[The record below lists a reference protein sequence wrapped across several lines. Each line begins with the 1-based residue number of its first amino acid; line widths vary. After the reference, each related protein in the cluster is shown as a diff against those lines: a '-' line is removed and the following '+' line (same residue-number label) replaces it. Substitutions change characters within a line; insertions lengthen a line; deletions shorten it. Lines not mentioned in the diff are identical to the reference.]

1 MAREWLKT
9 ALPPRFVL
17 PQRLHPIA
25 MHRSTLLF
33 SLGRHLAL
41 LALGLAVSALP
52 APAQP
57 AGTGSIE
64 GRIFNP
70 LTGEYIRNAEI
81 RVQGT
86 DRLVVSENDGRY
98 RLPAVPAG
106 QVTLTVSYTGYQPVT
121 TTVSVG
127 SGQAVT
133 RDFDLQSTTAQRN
146 EKVIELDR
154 FTVSSRREG
163 TAKAIM
169 EQRNSMNVKNVV
181 ASDTFGDMM
190 ENNIAEVLQYLPGME
205 IFYCGGDPNT
215 LKMRGMPA
223 RYGALTIDGVRTVG
237 TISGNRQPEINAY
250 SANAADML
258 EYTKTNSAD
267 MDADAP
273 AGTVNMKSKSAFQRR
288 GRYFAFQ
295 VYALVNSYEFSV
307 GKSNGPNDGQ
317 TYKTLPGISLDYSDV
332 YLDGKLG
339 AVVNL
344 SETNSSNEQGFVT
357 YTYNTAPTA
366 ASPEPI
372 VLTTI
377 NYTNGPKVNRRRSGG
392 LNLEYKLLPGVTA
405 ALRGSFNHED
415 ARIYNRQVQLI
426 ATRASLAPGSNGLTM
441 IANPTTNNTTR
452 AAIAGATTMRTRQNH
467 TFAPSI
473 TYTGRNLSADASYA
487 YLRQGQYHRNGRL
500 NGTSASV
507 MAADMQLFGIGW
519 TARRSGID
527 DTELDFRQTA
537 GPDMYVLR
545 NWQATSLANNL
556 TRAPQEPVSRQEL
569 AQANVQ
575 VTTNWSVPTVFKA
588 GLKTAMSSY
597 FRTAGSYSWTY
608 VGPGGNRA
616 TAEVPVSVYEFFD
629 AGGGNI
635 FSQKPFQMPDRQ
647 QLGAML
653 KQHPEWFIQ
662 NPADRTSAANLFPDR
677 SAREYIDSGYLMATA
692 RLGRLTLQGGV
703 RREVTKTK
711 AKVFERNVP
720 HTRTGEYADNF
731 LSASAR
737 YRFSDKLM
745 AIASASQSIGRVD
758 LPTMT
763 GVATI
768 NEDTLTGS
776 IPNLDLKPE
785 HGNNYSARLE
795 YYFEPVGVLS
805 AGVFMMDTKDL
816 QFSTSNVRA
825 EDIGLGTEYPGFLF
839 TTMDNAG
846 RFRVKGYELEY
857 SQQLTSLPGVLRGIG
872 VFANFSRTLNSDVNK
887 AFGQAPKTAS
897 GGISFRYRR
906 LNTALRA
913 SWTADT
919 IASTTTVNDARTM
932 LGLSASYQLDQHLSL
947 FFTGRNVL
955 NAPQAV
961 YRTDLPGYL
970 QAYRVFGS
978 NWTLGIKGTY

>member
-1 MAREWLKT
+1 MHLHQ
-9 ALPPRFVL
+9 RFV
-17 PQRLHPIA
+17 
-25 MHRSTLLF
+25 SFLL
-33 SLGRHLAL
+33 RV
-41 LALGLAVSALP
+41 GLAAASFEAIAVCVL
-52 APAQP
+52 AQSM
-57 AGTGSIE
+57 GGGSIE
-64 GRIFNP
+64 GRVFNP

-86 DRLVVSENDGRY
+86 DRMVVSENDGRY
-98 RLPAVPAG
+98 RISNLPAG
-106 QVTLTVSYTGYQPVT
+106 NVTLSVSYTGYQPVT
-121 TTVSVG
+121 ATVAVAG
-127 SGQAVT
+127 GQLIT

-146 EKVIELDR
+146 ENVVELDR

-169 EQRNSMNVKNVV
+169 EQRNSLNVKNVI

-250 SANAADML
+250 SANAADTL

-273 AGTVNMKSKSAFQRR
+273 AGTVNMKSKSAFQRK

-295 VYALVNSYEFSV
+295 LYGLVNSYELSV
-307 GKSNGPNDGQ
+307 GKSKGPNDGE

-332 YLDGKLG
+332 YLAGRLG

-357 YTYNTAPTA
+357 YTYNTTPTA
-366 ASPEPI
+366 ASPEPV

-392 LNLEYKLLPGVTA
+392 LNLEYKLVPSVTV

-426 ATRASLAPGSNGLTM
+426 ATRASLAPGSDGVTM
-441 IANPTTNNTTR
+441 IANPTTNNVTR
-452 AAIAGATTMRTRQNH
+452 AAIAGSTTMRTRQNH
-467 TFAPSI
+467 TFVPSL
-473 TYTGRNLSADASYA
+473 TYSGKKVSADASYA
-487 YLRQGQYHRNGRL
+487 YLRQGQYHRNGRI
-500 NGTSASV
+500 NGTSASM

-519 TARRSGID
+519 TARRDGID

-537 GPDMYVLR
+537 GPDMYVLQ
-545 NWQATSLANNL
+545 NWQATSLPNTL
-556 TRAPQEPVSRQEL
+556 TRAPTEPVSRQEL
-569 AQANVQ
+569 LQ
-575 VTTNWSVPTVFKA
+575 VNIQYTTEWTVPTFFKA

-608 VGPGGNRA
+608 IGPGGNRL
-616 TAEVPVSVYEFFD
+616 TAEIPVSVYEFFD

-635 FSQKPFQMPDRQ
+635 FSQRAFQMPDRQ
-647 QLGAML
+647 LLGALL
-653 KQHPEWFIQ
+653 KQHPEYFVQ
-662 NPADRTSAANLFPDR
+662 NPADLTNTTNLFPDR
-677 SAREYIDSGYLMATA
+677 SAREYVDSGYIMANS
-692 RLGRLTLQGGV
+692 RIGRLTLQGGV
-703 RREVTKTK
+703 RRELTETR
-711 AKVFERNVP
+711 AKVYERGVLQA
-720 HTRTGEYADNF
+720 RTGEYSDNF

-745 AIASASQSIGRVD
+745 SIASVSQSIGRVD
-758 LPTMT
+758 LPTMS

-768 NEDTLTGS
+768 NEETLTGN

-795 YYFEPVGVLS
+795 YYFEPVGVVS

-816 QFSTSNVRA
+816 QFSSSNVPA
-825 EDIGLGTEYPGFLF
+825 EEIGLGTEYPGFLF

-846 RFRVKGYELEY
+846 SFRMKGFELEY
-857 SQQLTSLPGVLRGIG
+857 SQQLTFLPGVFRGLG
-872 VFANFSRTLNSDVNK
+872 AFANYSRTQNSDVNK
-887 AFGQAPKTAS
+887 AFGQSPKTAS

-913 SWTADT
+913 SWTDDT
-919 IASTTTVNDARTM
+919 MASATTYNKARTM
-932 LGLSASYQLDQHLSL
+932 LGLSASYQLNQHLSF

-955 NAPQAV
+955 NAPQTV
-961 YRTDLPGYL
+961 YRRDLPGYL
-970 QAYRVFGS
+970 QANRVFGS
-978 NWTLGIKGTY
+978 NWTLGVKGVY